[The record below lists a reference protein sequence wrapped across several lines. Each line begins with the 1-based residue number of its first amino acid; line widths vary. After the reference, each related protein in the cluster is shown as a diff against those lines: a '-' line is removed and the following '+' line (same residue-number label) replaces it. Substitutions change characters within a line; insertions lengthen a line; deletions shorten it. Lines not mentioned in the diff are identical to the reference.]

1 MGETK
6 CVGCLG
12 GPGLGALRKEP
23 AAPPWVRA
31 GAALGHT
38 GRGVQVWGRRV
49 PACAPPGQ
57 PPRTEACHLSQAQT
71 PPPPRRGVPTGL
83 SRDSTPLRLGRLGSF
98 PWEGGP
104 ATYPTSCVHSRF
116 QRRLALV
123 AELRA
128 SPRPGRLPAV
138 RPSRGHGPCCG
149 HPFIRLPRSS
159 CRAGARLPS
168 HPWLASW
175 GQCLAGG
182 CGVNGGRWGHRE
194 GGLPSHRLPHCFC
207 SLVILLFV

>member
-1 MGETK
+1 MRRVPWGAGAGRPAEGARGPS
-6 CVGCLG
+6 VGQGWSCLG
-12 GPGLGALRKEP
+12 AHGTRSAGVGAPGASLCPARAASQDRGVSPFPGPTP
-23 AAPPWVRA
+23 HPSAPPW
-31 GAALGHT
+31 GAHGAVQGQHT
-38 GRGVQVWGRRV
+38 
-49 PACAPPGQ
+49 
-57 PPRTEACHLSQAQT
+57 
-71 PPPPRRGVPTGL
+71 
-83 SRDSTPLRLGRLGSF
+83 LRLGRLGSF

-149 HPFIRLPRSS
+149 HPFIRLPWSS